1 MNRAR
6 TSQTTTCQL
15 KSSGSRFA
23 PPERAGCSGG
33 PAVSEVGWTLNH
45 PCLVAGGDIRSVH
58 RRCRLLRANMNEALG
73 PLAPG
78 IHPIIEAAGG
88 KSCQLV
94 NEWTYPVA

>member
-1 MNRAR
+1 
-6 TSQTTTCQL
+6 
-15 KSSGSRFA
+15 
-23 PPERAGCSGG
+23 
-33 PAVSEVGWTLNH
+33 
-45 PCLVAGGDIRSVH
+45 
-58 RRCRLLRANMNEALG
+58 MNEALG